1 MAFSLSSSDF
11 SPLASRLSSLLS
23 FTQDALAWYGG
34 EYPFEMVLTTCLTH
48 VFRHLS
54 ERLARQ
60 CVHSSSSS
68 SSSSRG
74 GSFWEPML
82 HMGRYGPSD
91 LQPFSW
97 RWYGSQMVQAVLL
110 IGIPARLT
118 SVGLIL
124 LSMLLPASVQPVSL
138 VASSWF
144 YAGMSCT
151 TRTALT
157 LYVVPLAGDVAQFLI
172 VDQIQKARGVEN
184 GDRRQLLHLG
194 SAGAS
199 PIP

>member
-1 MAFSLSSSDF
+1 
-11 SPLASRLSSLLS
+11 
-23 FTQDALAWYGG
+23 
-34 EYPFEMVLTTCLTH
+34 
-48 VFRHLS
+48 
-54 ERLARQ
+54 
-60 CVHSSSSS
+60 
-68 SSSSRG
+68 
-74 GSFWEPML
+74 
-82 HMGRYGPSD
+82 
-91 LQPFSW
+91 
-97 RWYGSQMVQAVLL
+97 MVQAVLL